1 MNGSTARGIG
11 VIADGDLER
20 SAAKNAGPSPAQA
33 GARFVVPGRWPSCAA
48 GTAPASPPAS
58 RVNSRAAAV
67 RAAAS
72 TGAASLSH
80 ASKTPGDDSTTM
92 PGAAARR
99 SSPALASGPASTQL
113 VLPRASAGRM

>member
-1 MNGSTARGIG
+1 MAELRGGNGPG
-11 VIADGDLER
+11 V
-20 SAAKNAGPSPAQA
+20 
-33 GARFVVPGRWPSCAA
+33 AA
-48 GTAPASPPAS
+48 GLPGEQPGGGDTRAP
-58 RVNSRAAAV
+58 
-67 RAAAS
+67 AS